1 MLCLESAMMTS
12 RLPAKIM
19 IRSPGFLRSSSASV
33 GLTSCQ
39 PAARKTPN
47 RLRLHSTCTMDLVS
61 NAVSPNVVFS
71 TLQHAI
77 RRDVLQPYS
86 GNNVPSTIFQQHLME
101 SALLD
106 HLEPRV
112 IADEMDLVQAAERR
126 EQYDKII
133 LLLHHGENLGQ
144 VLAGPEQNQMNYN
157 LWCEEDP
164 ESLTGKGIGQAL
176 TLSRR
181 MAAFCNEDT
190 RLLPEL
196 IVVAPLRKVL
206 QTTFM
211 AFPYDTP
218 AHTIRNVK
226 WVCHPD
232 IIEKSSVSLRDIKS
246 AFGDIDCSLFSD
258 DRSEDVCANRE
269 ESLLQ
274 RADSFLNWLN
284 SREERVVVVS
294 GDTASINTLSCRL
307 QSIQGTIPR
316 AFHNGELRT
325 YGVHFSYM

>member
-1 MLCLESAMMTS
+1 
-12 RLPAKIM
+12 
-19 IRSPGFLRSSSASV
+19 
-33 GLTSCQ
+33 
-39 PAARKTPN
+39 
-47 RLRLHSTCTMDLVS
+47 MDLVS
-61 NAVSPNVVFS
+61 NSVSPNVVFS

-77 RRDVLQPYS
+77 RRDVLQSFS
-86 GNNVPSTIFQQHLME
+86 GNSVPNTIFQQHLME
-101 SALLD
+101 TALLD
-106 HLEPRV
+106 HLEPCI

-126 EQYDKII
+126 ERYDKII

-206 QTTFM
+206 QTTYM

-218 AHTIRNVK
+218 AHTIRNVQ
-226 WVCHPD
+226 WMCHPD
-232 IIEKSSVSLRDIKS
+232 IIEKSSFSPRDFKS
-246 AFGDIDCSLFSD
+246 AFGDIDCSLFSE

-274 RADSFLNWLN
+274 RADSFLNWLS
-284 SREERVVVVS
+284 SREERVVV
-294 GDTASINTLSCRL
+294 GKLL
-307 QSIQGTIPR
+307 LL
-316 AFHNGELRT
+316 HNS
-325 YGVHFSYM
+325 VYMLCVN